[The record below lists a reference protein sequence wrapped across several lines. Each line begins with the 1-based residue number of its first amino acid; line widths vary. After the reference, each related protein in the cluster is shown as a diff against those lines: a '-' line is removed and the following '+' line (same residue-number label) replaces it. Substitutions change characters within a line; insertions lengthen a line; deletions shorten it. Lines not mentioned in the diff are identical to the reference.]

1 MGIRLNKYLSAC
13 GVAARRKSD
22 ELIKL
27 GKVKVNNKL
36 IIKPQ
41 TIIDESV
48 DIVKFEN
55 KILKF
60 QDFVYYKMNK
70 PRFCITSMSDTESK
84 KTILSYLP
92 KSEIKIF
99 PIGRL
104 DYDAEGL
111 LLFTNDGDFA
121 HKIAHPSFKITKTYI
136 CHIDGN
142 IALNLL
148 KKMKKGINL
157 DDGFIRP
164 IDIEIIDN
172 KKSETL
178 IKIVISEGR
187 NHIVKNFFK
196 FFNKKVKKLKRV
208 AIGKINLG
216 TLESGKI
223 IKLDYNE
230 IKEYKT

>member
-92 KSEIKIF
+92 KLEIKIF

-121 HKIAHPSFKITKTYI
+121 HKIAHPSFKITKSYI

-148 KKMKKGINL
+148 KKMKKGISL
-157 DDGFIRP
+157 DDRFIRP